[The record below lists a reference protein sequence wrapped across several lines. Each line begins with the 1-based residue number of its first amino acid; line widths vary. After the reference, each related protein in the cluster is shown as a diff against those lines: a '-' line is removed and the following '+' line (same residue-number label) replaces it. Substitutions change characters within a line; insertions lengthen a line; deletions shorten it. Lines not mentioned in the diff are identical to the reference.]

1 MYQAGAGTSH
11 NMNTNE
17 VLANRAAELLG
28 EKLGNYKRIHP
39 NDHVNMGQST
49 NDVYP
54 TATRLAILF
63 ALKDLLTA
71 SARAVGPS
79 RGEEPRVRGCPQD
92 GAHASAG
99 RGTHH
104 ARPGV
109 WRLRRERRARNRRS
123 RAHGVATARAEPR
136 SNRRRYGAER
146 RRRLHQA
153 RDHQP
158 GALHRAAVAPFA
170 ESLSYHAEHGRRPRL
185 FGRAPAAGRGGGKGR
200 VRPSPAQH
208 GAACRHR
215 RDSIAGRAAGVVDH
229 AGQGQ
234 PFGPR
239 DGQPGVLP
247 GDRMRRRDSGGR
259 RLGPARVE
267 RDDARYRLECPARND
282 DPRAGDACAR
292 CDVRD
297 GHRRRCRALSRA
309 PGSQHGAG
317 DSAQPAHRVRSNSR
331 DRQARREDR
340 TLDPRSGARTP
351 ADA

>member
-1 MYQAGAGTSH
+1 MGKFRIERDPIGDVRVPASAYFGGQTARAVENFPISGLTAPPALITATVLIKKAAAEANESLGRLEPALARAIVAAADEVLAGKLRGEFVVDVYQAGAGTSH

-28 EKLGNYKRIHP
+28 EKLGNYERIHP

-71 SARAVGPS
+71 SARAVGPP

-136 SNRRRYGAER
+136 CNRRRYGAER

-153 RDHQP
+153 RDSQP
-158 GALHRAAVAPFA
+158 GAIYRAAVAPFA
-170 ESLSYHAEHGRRPRL
+170 ESLSYHAEHGRCPRL
-185 FGRAPAAGRGGGKGR
+185 FRRAPAAGRGGGKSR

-215 RDSIAGRAAGVVDH
+215 RDSVAGRAAGVVDH

-234 PFGPR
+234 PFGP
-239 DGQPGVLP
+239 
-247 GDRMRRRDSGGR
+247 
-259 RLGPARVE
+259 
-267 RDDARYRLECPARND
+267 
-282 DPRAGDACAR
+282 
-292 CDVRD
+292 
-297 GHRRRCRALSRA
+297 
-309 PGSQHGAG
+309 
-317 DSAQPAHRVRSNSR
+317 
-331 DRQARREDR
+331 
-340 TLDPRSGARTP
+340 
-351 ADA
+351 